1 MPDATPTASPAAATP
16 NPAANPWVDT
26 DGAAAEPGAQAQNP
40 SKSDN
45 RDWEAAKARALS
57 KEPAAPAKAAAK
69 GKDKK
74 TPEPAKADAA
84 PPTEE
89 PTAEPGKEKPP
100 SAREW
105 AVLNHKREKLAKDQA
120 AFNAKYDHGQK
131 ELAALETRAKELDAR
146 QQQFD
151 ALDTDPRAMVE
162 YMAKKLGL
170 SRGKIVNTINELLL
184 DESKNPSELR
194 VAKLEQDL
202 KRRDEEAAAKKER
215 DAEDA
220 KKADQQARE
229 GKVTGYQRQIADFVK
244 ENADHYVH
252 LTTFNEEDV
261 AKTAWGRIKSHYDK
275 TKESL
280 PLDEVLATLE
290 AEEEQKFVAREERR
304 KRKLGSAEAQ
314 NPERGGAD
322 QAASREVQQRPS
334 TLNHGLAT
342 QRGQPA
348 RQLSDR
354 EAWEEAKK
362 RAGV

>member
-16 NPAANPWVDT
+16 NPAANPWIDT
-26 DGAAAEPGAQAQNP
+26 DGAAVEPGAQAQNP

-45 RDWEAAKARALS
+45 KDWEAAKAKALG
-57 KEPAAPAKAAAK
+57 KEPATPAKVAPK

-84 PPTEE
+84 PAEE
-89 PTAEPGKEKPP
+89 PAAEPGKEKPP

-120 AFNAKYDHGQK
+120 AFNAKYEHGQK

-146 QQQFD
+146 QAQLD
-151 ALDTDPRAMVE
+151 ALEGDPRAMIE
-162 YMAKKLGL
+162 HYGKKLGW
-170 SRGKIVNTINELLL
+170 SRGKVVNAINELLL
-184 DESKNPSELR
+184 DETKDPTGLKL
-194 VAKLEQDL
+194 AKLEQDL

-215 DAEDA
+215 DAEEA

-229 GKVTGYQRQIADFVK
+229 GKVSSYQRQIADFVK
-244 ENADHYVH
+244 ENADSYVH
-252 LTTFNEEDV
+252 LPQFHAEDV
-261 AKTAWGRIKSHYDK
+261 AATAWRRIKSHYDK

-290 AEEEQKFVAREERR
+290 AEEEQNFIAREERR